1 MKARVA
7 STSSIMFLL
16 ALALAAGVGPGR
28 AQAQAQGGDSLTTE
42 AVRMDRMSGALGD
55 VKVTDKLSAEFN
67 SFLGADARAVVTGL
81 RSGTP
86 IVLTRTA
93 PGSTPG
99 SAPVTTT
106 TTTITPPTGKMGF
119 GNVFI
124 SLALAKQEL
133 SQLGI
138 AQPTPQQLQAALTGG
153 TITSGTGTTATS
165 TNLQGVLTLRSQN
178 MGWGQIAQKLGFKLG
193 SVVSGLKSANH
204 GLATGAAS
212 ASEGGIVSSSG
223 QPVGSSEGSLVT
235 GSGRSVGRSGQGAA
249 GRSEGGDGIVT
260 GSGRSVGGAESGIT
274 TGRGHAYGVSGSSSS
289 SAGGTGR
296 GKGYGKSTGD

>member
-7 STSSIMFLL
+7 STSSMMFLL

-28 AQAQAQGGDSLTTE
+28 AQAQTQGGDSLTTE
-42 AVRMDRMSGALGD
+42 AARMDRMAGTLGE

-86 IVLTRTA
+86 IALTRTA

-165 TNLQGVLTLRSQN
+165 TNLQGVLTL

-223 QPVGSSEGSLVT
+223 QPVGSSEGGLVT

-296 GKGYGKSTGD
+296 GKGSGKSTGD